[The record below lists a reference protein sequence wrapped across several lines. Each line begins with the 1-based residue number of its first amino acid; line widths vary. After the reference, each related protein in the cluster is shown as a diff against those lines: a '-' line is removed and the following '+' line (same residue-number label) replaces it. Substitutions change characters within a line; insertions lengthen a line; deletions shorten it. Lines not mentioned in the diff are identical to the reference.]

1 MPIYTDDPGQGINQP
16 LSNAPSGLGESLLS
30 SLKEGFNEGPV
41 VSGYRF
47 AQADQLASD
56 PNSTIVS
63 KSDAESRLKEYGVK
77 SINVPDSGVT
87 QSFLDHVISER
98 RESLAKQQIAM
109 SAPSGWV
116 ATPLNFAANL
126 AGSMADPGNMA
137 LALVPFGGEAK
148 AATMLGRFGERLAT
162 GARLGAAQAIATVP
176 LTAQAA
182 AAEGDD
188 FTYGNALESTFF
200 NTLAGGLMHA
210 GGGLIA
216 DVVRSRRAG
225 SVAGATDNPATS
237 ADARPVADAQPTP
250 VVTPDNIPAGVNIP
264 EAGTNADLS
273 AAIARDAEAYAYS
286 RAYDDVVPEY
296 LARQQELQTGRIDN
310 VADLRTELATNTR
323 QSEALD
329 ATLAQRTTDYQAQR
343 VKFKDARARA
353 QRDIQAEKDAITA
366 RNQEINQT
374 LERNAA
380 AEQARG
386 RESQLSRKE
395 IPDDLAPVIA
405 QRAQQIRENMQM
417 SPVAGA
423 VRTASAAVRD
433 ADWSVNQQA
442 YRSALAHMMEGRSPD
457 IEPFYDLHKPA
468 LRERAI
474 QRIQNPVRQ
483 ADEGG
488 RAVSESADRV
498 WQDTQKADHEITA
511 ATADLENEFNISD
524 ALLNDIATDN
534 PEMAASMRENI
545 ASIRAEAN
553 DDSLGKAFRA
563 FAACMIN
570 RGL

>member
-47 AQADQLASD
+47 AQADQLAND
-56 PNSTIVS
+56 PNSTIIS
-63 KSDAESRLKEYGVK
+63 KSDADSRLKEYGVK

-225 SVAGATDNPATS
+225 AVAGTSENPPTS
-237 ADARPVADAQPTP
+237 PDVQPVADAQPTP

-264 EAGTNADLS
+264 ESGTSADLS

-310 VADLRTELATNTR
+310 VADLRTELAANTR

-329 ATLAQRTTDYQAQR
+329 ATLAQRTSDYQAQR

-366 RNQEINQT
+366 RNQEINQS

-405 QRAQQIRENMQM
+405 QRAQQIRESMQM

-423 VRTASAAVRD
+423 VRTASAAVRE

-442 YRSALAHMMEGRSPD
+442 YRSALAHMMDGRSPD
-457 IEPFYDLHKPA
+457 IEPFYELHKPA

-511 ATADLENEFNISD
+511 ATADLESEFNISD

-534 PEMAASMRENI
+534 PELAASMRENI

>member
-16 LSNAPSGLGESLLS
+16 LSNAPAGLGESLLS
-30 SLKEGFNEGPV
+30 SLKEGFKEGPV

-47 AQADQLASD
+47 SQAEQLAND
-56 PNSTIVS
+56 PNSTIVA
-63 KSDAESRLKEYGVK
+63 KSDADARLKEYGVK
-77 SINVPDSGVT
+77 SINVPESGVT
-87 QSFLDHVISER
+87 QSYLDHVISER

-126 AGSMADPGNMA
+126 AGSMADPGNVA

-162 GARLGAAQAIATVP
+162 GARLGAGQAIATVP
-176 LTAQAA
+176 FTAQAA

-210 GGGLIA
+210 GGGLIS

-225 SVAGATDNPATS
+225 PTENPATS
-237 ADARPVADAQPTP
+237 PDAQPTP
-250 VVTPDNIPAGVNIP
+250 VVTPDNIPAGINIP
-264 EAGTNADLS
+264 ESGTNADLS

-296 LARQQELQTGRIDN
+296 LARQQELQTGQINN
-310 VADLRTELATNTR
+310 VADLRAEIVTNQR
-323 QSEALD
+323 RADSLD
-329 ATLAQRTTDYQAQR
+329 ATLPQRTADYQTR
-343 VKFKDARARA
+343 RMKFKDARGRA
-353 QRDIQAEKDAITA
+353 QKDINAEKAQIAA
-366 RNQEINQT
+366 RNDEINQS
-374 LERNAA
+374 LQRNAA

-386 RESQLSRKE
+386 REAQVSRKE
-395 IPDDLAPVIA
+395 MPDDLAQEIE
-405 QRAQQIRENMQM
+405 QRAQQIREGMQM

-423 VRTASAAVRD
+423 VRTASAAVRE

-442 YRSALAHMMEGRSPD
+442 YRSALAHMMDGRAPD

-483 ADEGG
+483 VEEGS

-498 WQDTQKADHEITA
+498 WQDTQKADHEITS

-524 ALLNDIATDN
+524 ALLNDVAIDN
-534 PEMAASMRENI
+534 PDLAASMRENI
-545 ASIRAEAN
+545 AAIRAEAN

>member
-16 LSNAPSGLGESLLS
+16 LSNASSGLGESLFS
-30 SLKEGFNEGPV
+30 SLKEGFKEGPV
-41 VSGYRF
+41 ISGYRF
-47 AQADQLASD
+47 SQAEQLAND
-56 PNSTIVS
+56 QNSAIVA
-63 KSDAESRLKEYGVK
+63 KSDADARLKEYGVK
-77 SINVPDSGVT
+77 SINVPESGVT
-87 QSFLDHVISER
+87 QSYLDHVISER

-109 SAPSGWV
+109 SAPSGWI

-126 AGSMADPGNMA
+126 AGSMADPGNVA

-162 GARLGAAQAIATVP
+162 GARLGAGQAVATVP

-225 SVAGATDNPATS
+225 AAENPAAS
-237 ADARPVADAQPTP
+237 PDVNPVADAQPTP

-264 EAGTNADLS
+264 ESGTNADLS
-273 AAIARDAEAYAYS
+273 AAIARDAESYAYS

-310 VADLRTELATNTR
+310 VADLRTELASNSR

-329 ATLAQRTTDYQAQR
+329 ATLAQRTTEYQAQR
-343 VKFKDARARA
+343 MNFKAARARA
-353 QRDIQAEKDAITA
+353 QRDIQSEKDAITA

-395 IPDDLAPVIA
+395 IPEDLAPLID
-405 QRAQQIRENMQM
+405 QRAQQIRESMQM

-423 VRTASAAVRD
+423 VRTASTAVRE

-442 YRSALAHMMEGRSPD
+442 YRGALAHMMEGRSPD
-457 IEPFYDLHKPA
+457 IEPFYDLQKPA

-474 QRIQNPVRQ
+474 QRIQNPVQQ
-483 ADEGG
+483 ADEGS

-498 WQDTQKADHEITA
+498 WQDTQKTDHEITA

-534 PEMAASMRENI
+534 PDLAASMRENI
-545 ASIRAEAN
+545 AAIRAEAS
-553 DDSLGKAFRA
+553 DDSIGKAYRA

>member
-1 MPIYTDDPGQGINQP
+1 MAN
-16 LSNAPSGLGESLLS
+16 
-30 SLKEGFNEGPV
+30 
-41 VSGYRF
+41 
-47 AQADQLASD
+47 D

-63 KSDAESRLKEYGVK
+63 KSDAETRLKEYGVK
-77 SINVPDSGVT
+77 SINIPDSGVT
-87 QSFLDHVISER
+87 QTFLDHVISER
-98 RESLAKQQIAM
+98 RETLAKQQIAM

-126 AGSMADPGNMA
+126 AGSMADPGNVA

-162 GARLGAAQAIATVP
+162 GARLGAGQAIATLP

-182 AAEGDD
+182 AAEGGD

-210 GGGLIA
+210 SGGLIA

-225 SVAGATDNPATS
+225 ASENSSTPPDVQ
-237 ADARPVADAQPTP
+237 PVTDAQPTP
-250 VVTPDNIPAGVNIP
+250 VATSDNIPAGVNIP
-264 EAGTNADLS
+264 DSGTNADLS

-286 RAYDDVVPEY
+286 RAYDDVLPEY
-296 LARQQELQTGRIDN
+296 LSRQQELQTGRMDN
-310 VADLRTELATNTR
+310 VADLRIELAANNR
-323 QSEALD
+323 QSDALD
-329 ATLAQRTTDYQAQR
+329 ATLAQRTAEYQAQR
-343 VKFKDARARA
+343 MNFKAARARA
-353 QRDIQAEKDAITA
+353 QRDIQSEKDAITSH
-366 RNQEINQT
+366 NQELTQQI
-374 LERNAA
+374 ERNAA
-380 AEQARG
+380 AEQAKG
-386 RESQLSRKE
+386 REAQLSRKE

-405 QRAQQIRENMQM
+405 MRAQQIRESMQM

-423 VRTASAAVRD
+423 VRTASSAVRE

-457 IEPFYDLHKPA
+457 IEPFYELHKPA

-474 QRIQNPVRQ
+474 QRIQNPIHQ

-488 RAVSESADRV
+488 RAVSESADLV
-498 WQDTQKADHEITA
+498 WQDTQKTGHEISA

-534 PEMAASMRENI
+534 PELATSMRENI
-545 ASIRAEAN
+545 AAIRAEAN

>member
-1 MPIYTDDPGQGINQP
+1 MPPIYTDDPGQGINQP
-16 LSNAPSGLGESLLS
+16 ISNVPSGLGESLLS

-47 AQADQLASD
+47 AQADQLAND
-56 PNSTIVS
+56 PNSTMVS
-63 KSDAESRLKEYGVK
+63 KSDAEARLKEYGVK
-77 SINVPDSGVT
+77 SINVPDAGIT
-87 QSFLDHVISER
+87 QSFLDHVVSER
-98 RESLAKQQIAM
+98 RDALAKQQIAAA
-109 SAPSGWV
+109 APSGLV
-116 ATPLNFAANL
+116 ATPLNFTASL
-126 AGSMADPGNMA
+126 AGSMADPGNVA
-137 LALVPFGGEAK
+137 LALVPFGGEAR
-148 AATMLGRFGERLAT
+148 AATMLGRFGERLAV
-162 GARLGAAQAIATVP
+162 GARLGAAQAVATVP
-176 LTAQAA
+176 FTAQAA
-182 AAEGDD
+182 AAEGND
-188 FTYGNALESTFF
+188 FTYGNAMESVFF

-210 GGGLIA
+210 GGGIIA
-216 DVVRSRRAG
+216 DAVRSRRAG
-225 SVAGATDNPATS
+225 TAENPAAS
-237 ADARPVADAQPTP
+237 PGVKPVADAQPTP

-264 EAGTNADLS
+264 ETGTNADLS
-273 AAIARDAEAYAYS
+273 ASIARDAESYAYS

-296 LARQQELQTGRIDN
+296 LARQQELQTGFIDN
-310 VADLRTELATNTR
+310 VADLRTELAANTR

-329 ATLAQRTTDYQAQR
+329 ATLAQRITDYQAQR
-343 VKFKDARARA
+343 MNFKAARAKA
-353 QRDIQAEKDAITA
+353 QRDIQGEKDTITA

-386 RESQLSRKE
+386 RESQLSHKE
-395 IPDDLAPVIA
+395 IPEDLAPLID
-405 QRAQQIRENMQM
+405 QRAQQIRESMQM

-423 VRTASAAVRD
+423 VRTASSAVRE

-442 YRSALAHMMEGRSPD
+442 YRGALAHMMEGRSPD

-483 ADEGG
+483 ADEGS
-488 RAVSESADRV
+488 RAVSETADRM

-534 PEMAASMRENI
+534 PELAASMRENI
-545 ASIRAEAN
+545 AAIRAEAS
-553 DDSLGKAFRA
+553 DDSLGKAYRA